1 MKTVRLFVAGLVAI
15 VAAAS
20 CQKENASVS
29 APETQMVTV
38 SFVANADDGAKA
50 SVDGLKMQ
58 WSAGDVIGV
67 AEATKGSTI
76 YPFVT
81 EQGGASAVFKGQLPA
96 GFKAGKAIYP
106 FIADVTVNS
115 SADNFQVVGTPSNN
129 QVAVLNNIPMGQNN
143 MWARFDDIA
152 AGAITFHHASA
163 FMKVNVKGS
172 DIASI
177 KLETKSTDA
186 KDEKLKG
193 ALTLPADAKANVST
207 KNGVSSSSSGVKN
220 VTLKSSD
227 GSALASG
234 SYYVTILATDVNE
247 RVLTDL
253 TITYT
258 KTDGSKYAR
267 STANSITIVPG
278 TVYALPGTEEDCE
291 KLPDG
296 PLEIKDAADMQ
307 SFVANIASYKATD
320 VVTIENDIDLTGV
333 SALSNEGTFLG
344 TLDGKDHSLKNW
356 NCEKYIV
363 KVIGLGATV
372 KNVVIDK
379 TCAVTVMTA
388 NSMGIFAYE
397 NRGTLSGCVN
407 NADITF
413 SPSQAEKT
421 SLHEGVFLG
430 VNRNLLENC
439 TNNGNVTITAEKA
452 VGQIR
457 YGGIVGSNAENE
469 DMAKSGVYP
478 IVRNCVNN
486 GNIAFTQAGGTN
498 AKDKYIAG
506 IVAVAD
512 SYDESGIENC
522 INNGK
527 ISADGAESETALF
540 PGGLCGLLKG
550 GIIKNCK
557 NFGEVSSNS
566 TVATA
571 GGLISCVKFGKPVS
585 GIMTSL
591 EGCAV
596 NCKVTG
602 AAATSGMVL
611 GGMTT
616 ASDKFVF
623 GTSDAPVKVS
633 GTINGTTVSAGNL
646 DACRVGSSVNVDGT
660 DRVIHAVYEVVTK
673 Q

>member
-29 APETQMVTV
+29 APETKMVTV

-58 WSAGDVIGV
+58 WSAGDVIGI

-81 EQGGASAVFKGQLPA
+81 EQGGASAVFTGQLPED
-96 GFKAGKAIYP
+96 FKAGKAIYP

-129 QVAVLNNIPMGQNN
+129 QVAVLNNIPVGQNN

-258 KTDGSKYAR
+258 KTDGSKYSR
-267 STANSITIVPG
+267 STANSIIIVPG

-372 KNVVIDK
+372 KDIVIDASC
-379 TCAVTVMTA
+379 TVTSLPS

-407 NADITF
+407 NAAISY
-413 SPSQAEKT
+413 SPSQATGT
-421 SLHEGVFLG
+421 SVHVGVFLG
-430 VNRNLLENC
+430 VNRNILENC
-439 TNNGNVTITAEKA
+439 VNNGNVTITGEKA
-452 VGQIR
+452 SGQVR
-457 YGGIVGSNAENE
+457 YGGIVGSNAA
-469 DMAKSGVYP
+469 DYTKTADGVDAHV
-478 IVRNCVNN
+478 INCVNN
-486 GNIAFTQAGGTN
+486 GNISFTQANGSNT
-498 AKDKYIAG
+498 KDKYIAG
-506 IVAVAD
+506 IVAVFD
-512 SYDESGIENC
+512 CDDLSTVEGC
-522 INNGK
+522 VNNGK
-527 ISADGAESETALF
+527 ISANGAVNEAALF

-550 GIIKNCK
+550 GIIKNCN

-566 TVATA
+566 AAANV
-571 GGLISCVKFGKPVS
+571 GGLVSCIKFNKPAS
-585 GIMTSL
+585 GIVTSL

-596 NCKVTG
+596 NCNVTG
-602 AAATSGMVL
+602 PAETSGMVL

-616 ASDKFVF
+616 ATDKFVF
-623 GTSDAPVKVS
+623 GTSGYPVKVS
-633 GTINGTTVSAGNL
+633 GTINETTVSAANL
-646 DACRVGSSVNVDGT
+646 DACRVGSSVSIDGT
-660 DRVIHAVYEVVTK
+660 DHVMYAVYEVVEK
-673 Q
+673 